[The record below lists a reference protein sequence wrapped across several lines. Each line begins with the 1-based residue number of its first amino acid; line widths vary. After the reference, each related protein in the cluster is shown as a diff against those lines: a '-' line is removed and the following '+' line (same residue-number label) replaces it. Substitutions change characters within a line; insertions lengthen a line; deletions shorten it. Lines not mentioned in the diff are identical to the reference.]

1 MMTLA
6 KKLALLLLVVS
17 LFSCSTPQKEIVSI
31 KGNTMGTTY
40 TVKFFPLTE
49 NKSEVEENYE
59 LIEKIL
65 KDINRQMSTYIP
77 TSEISMF
84 NKWQSTDLFRI
95 SYDFEKV
102 LEKSF
107 KYYYLSKGQYD
118 ITVMPLVNLWG
129 FGPDKFESPPSQAE
143 IDSVMVFI
151 GQDLIEFNGETI
163 SKKDPRVQIDLSSI
177 AKGYAV
183 DKIFNALNKYE
194 DLFVEIG
201 GEIRTKSK
209 LKDWKIGINTPSILN
224 FQNDVEQI
232 ISLNNISIA
241 TSGNYRNFYVIDEKF
256 YHHEINPKTGYPT
269 SSNLGSVSIISNKSC
284 LDADALSTMFYT
296 TSIELSSGIIESL
309 DGVESLSIF
318 LNEDEKFT
326 KVYSSGFPKN

>member
-6 KKLALLLLVVS
+6 KKIVLLLTFL
-17 LFSCSTPQKEIVSI
+17 LFSCSSPQKDIVSI

-40 TVKFFPLTE
+40 NVKFFPLTNDSIE
-49 NKSEVEENYE
+49 IEENYE

-65 KDINRQMSTYIP
+65 RNINQQMSTYIP
-77 TSEISMF
+77 TSEISEF
-84 NKWQSTDLFRI
+84 NKMQSTNLFHI

-102 LEKSF
+102 LEESF
-107 KYYYLSKGQYD
+107 KYYDLSKGQYD

-129 FGPDKFESPPSQAE
+129 FGPDIFESPPSRAE
-143 IDSVMVFI
+143 IDSVMAFV
-151 GQDLIEFNGETI
+151 GQNLIEFDGDLI

-209 LKDWKIGINTPSILN
+209 IKDWKIGINTPSIRN
-224 FQNDVEQI
+224 FKNDIEQV
-232 ISLNNISIA
+232 ISLNNASIA
-241 TSGNYRNFYVIDEKF
+241 TSGNYRNYYVIDKKF
-256 YHHEINPKTGYPT
+256 YHHEINPKTGYPI
-269 SSNLGSVSIISNKSC
+269 SSNLGSVSIISNESC
-284 LDADALSTMFYT
+284 LDADALSTMFYVT
-296 TSIELSSGIIESL
+296 DKQLSSEIIEEL
-309 DGVESLSIF
+309 DGVESLSIL

-326 KVYSSGFPKN
+326 KVFSSGFPKN